1 MPAKKKKSEKSD
13 IKKLQDSVKQET
25 SNEVELNDKSESVS
39 SKKVI
44 YIEIDDEVTAVYDK
58 VKDINKKHVYIV
70 APKRSI
76 LFQSIVN
83 LKILKRKAEDDKKKI
98 YLVTNDSNGIHL
110 AQKTGITVYSKA
122 TEGKP
127 SIFSTE
133 INDEKLRITSD
144 STTFTDTVT
153 APSGNFSGIVTAT
166 KFSGTF
172 EALFNNMKL

>member
-1 MPAKKKKSEKSD
+1 MPAKKKKFKKNDVE
-13 IKKLQDSVKQET
+13 KLQNEVKQDA
-25 SNEVELNDKSESVS
+25 SNEVGSAEEAELVS

-58 VKDINKKHVYIV
+58 VKNINKKHIYIV

-110 AQKTGITVYSKA
+110 AQKTGITVYSKT

-133 INDEKLRITSD
+133 LNDDKLRITPLKASINSIEED
-144 STTFTDTVT
+144 SPTRLTV
-153 APSGNFSGIVTAT
+153 
-166 KFSGTF
+166 K
-172 EALFNNMKL
+172 

>member
-83 LKILKRKAEDDKKKI
+83 SRL
-98 YLVTNDSNGIHL
+98 N
-110 AQKTGITVYSKA
+110 
-122 TEGKP
+122 
-127 SIFSTE
+127 
-133 INDEKLRITSD
+133 RI
-144 STTFTDTVT
+144 
-153 APSGNFSGIVTAT
+153 
-166 KFSGTF
+166 
-172 EALFNNMKL
+172 